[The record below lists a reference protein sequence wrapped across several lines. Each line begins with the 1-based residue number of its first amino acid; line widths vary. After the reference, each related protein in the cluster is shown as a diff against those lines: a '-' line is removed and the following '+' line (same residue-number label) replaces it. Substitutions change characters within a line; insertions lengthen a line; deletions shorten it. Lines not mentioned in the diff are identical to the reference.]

1 MTVRTERRLSH
12 VSARAAAARPT
23 PEPLMN
29 GPEMTPAVPR
39 VLHARAY
46 RDTGKWWTI
55 EIPELTQP
63 GPNGTTTTAVGGA
76 VTVKSIP
83 AATRELA
90 AAWLDV
96 DPEAIDVEVTVEIPD
111 DVRQMW
117 EDGATAEA
125 EARAAVQRAAALRR
139 RAIHELR
146 KQGYTLD
153 AAAAAF
159 GISQQRAQQ
168 LSRAGIVS

>member
-1 MTVRTERRLSH
+1 MANTT
-12 VSARAAAARPT
+12 
-23 PEPLMN
+23 
-29 GPEMTPAVPR
+29 PR

-63 GPNGTTTTAVGGA
+63 GPNGSTIVAVGGA

-83 AATRELA
+83 TEAHDLA
-90 AAWLDV
+90 AVWLDV
-96 DPEAIDVEVTVEIPD
+96 DPSEVDVQVTVEVPD
-111 DVRQMW
+111 HVRQMW
-117 EDGATAEA
+117 DDGVAAEA

-139 RAIHELR
+139 RAVHELR
-146 KQGYTLD
+146 EQGYTLD

-159 GISQQRAQQ
+159 KISHQRAQQ
-168 LSRAGIVS
+168 LATAAPVEAETVSA

>member
-1 MTVRTERRLSH
+1 
-12 VSARAAAARPT
+12 
-23 PEPLMN
+23 
-29 GPEMTPAVPR
+29 MTPAAPR
-39 VLHARAY
+39 VLRARAY
-46 RDTGKWWTI
+46 RDAGKWWTI

-83 AATRELA
+83 AAAHELA
-90 AAWLDV
+90 ATWLDV
-96 DPEAIDVEVTVEIPD
+96 DARDIEVELTVEIPD
-111 DVRQMW
+111 KIRQMW
-117 EDGATAEA
+117 EDGAAAEA

-146 KQGYTLD
+146 DQGYTLD
-153 AAAAAF
+153 AVAAAF

-168 LSRAGIVS
+168 LSKAAVTS